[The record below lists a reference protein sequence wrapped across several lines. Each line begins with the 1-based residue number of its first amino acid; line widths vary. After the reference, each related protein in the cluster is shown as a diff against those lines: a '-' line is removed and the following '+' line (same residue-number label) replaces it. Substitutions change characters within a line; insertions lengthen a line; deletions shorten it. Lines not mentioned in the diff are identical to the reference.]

1 MSGIVLALTLASSAA
16 AQMMGGGIM
25 RNTVPPSSQT
35 LATLKT
41 VTVDQRLNEQVPADL
56 TFRDESGR
64 AVRLGDYYGHKPII
78 LNLQY
83 FQCQMLCGEVTNG
96 LVASLKTLKFDV
108 NKEFEVLSVS
118 FDPRET
124 VEMAADKKKST
135 LQRYHRDG
143 AEAGWHFLTGDQKNV
158 EALTKSVGFSYQF
171 DSTSGQWAHA
181 AAIMLLTPEGKISR
195 YFYGVEFAPKD
206 LRLGLIEAS
215 QNKIGTVVD
224 QVLLYCYHY
233 NPATG
238 KYGAVIMNVMRLA
251 GGVTV
256 LILGTFMFIMFRR
269 EPAQKPGAA
278 RIA

>member
-1 MSGIVLALTLASSAA
+1 MVFVLTLASAA
-16 AQMMGGGIM
+16 SAQMMGGGIM

-35 LATLKT
+35 LETLKT
-41 VTVDQRLNEQVPADL
+41 VTIDQRLNEQVPADL

-158 EALTKSVGFSYQF
+158 ETLTKSVGFSYQF
-171 DSTSGQWAHA
+171 DPKSGQWAHA

-224 QVLLYCYHY
+224 KVLLYCYHY
-233 NPATG
+233 NPETG

-251 GGVTV
+251 GAVTV
-256 LILGTFMFIMFRR
+256 LILGAFIFIMFRR
-269 EPAQKPGAA
+269 DAAARPAAA
-278 RIA
+278 RIG

>member
-1 MSGIVLALTLASSAA
+1 MVFALMLAPAAS
-16 AQMMGGGIM
+16 AQMMGGGFEKKTI
-25 RNTVPPSSQT
+25 PPSSQT
-35 LATLKT
+35 LSTLKT
-41 VTVDQRLNEQVPADL
+41 VTIDQRLNEQVPLDL
-56 TFRDESGR
+56 TFRDEIGR
-64 AVRLGDYYGHKPII
+64 TVRLGDYFGHKPII

-96 LVASLKTLKFDV
+96 LVSSLKVLKFDV
-108 NKEFEVLSVS
+108 NKEFDVLSVS

-124 VEMAADKKKST
+124 VDMASDKKKST
-135 LQRYHRDG
+135 LQRYHRNG

-158 EALTKSVGFSYQF
+158 EALTNSVGFSYRF
-171 DSTSGQWAHA
+171 DPNSGQWAHA

-195 YFYGVEFAPKD
+195 YFYGIEFAPKD

-215 QNKIGTVVD
+215 QNKIGTAVD

-251 GGVTV
+251 GAATV
-256 LILGTFMFIMFRR
+256 LILAVFMFIMFRR
-269 EPAQKPGAA
+269 EPAYGSGAA
-278 RIA
+278 RIG

>member
-1 MSGIVLALTLASSAA
+1 MVFALTLAPAA
-16 AQMMGGGIM
+16 SAQMMGGGFERKGI
-25 RNTVPPSSQT
+25 PPSSQT
-35 LATLKT
+35 LSTLKT
-41 VTVDQRLNEQVPADL
+41 VTVDQRLNEQVPRDL
-56 TFRDESGR
+56 TFRDETGR
-64 AVRLGDYYGHKPII
+64 TVRLGDYFGHKPII

-96 LVASLKTLKFDV
+96 LVSSLKVLKFDV
-108 NKEFEVLSVS
+108 NKEFDVLSVS

-124 VEMAADKKKST
+124 VEMASDKKKAT
-135 LQRYHRDG
+135 LQRYHRGG

-171 DSTSGQWAHA
+171 DPNSGQWAHA

-195 YFYGVEFAPKD
+195 YFYGIEFAPKD

-251 GGVTV
+251 GAATV
-256 LILGTFMFIMFRR
+256 LILGAFMFIMFRR
-269 EPAQKPGAA
+269 EPAYRPGAT
-278 RIA
+278 RIG

>member
-1 MSGIVLALTLASSAA
+1 
-16 AQMMGGGIM
+16 MMGGGIM
-25 RNTVPPSSQT
+25 KTSVPPSGQT
-35 LATLKT
+35 LETLKT
-41 VTVDQRLNEQVPADL
+41 VTIDQRLNEQVPADL

-64 AVRLGDYYGHKPII
+64 TVRLGDYFGHKPII

-108 NKEFEVLSVS
+108 NKEFDVVSVS

-143 AEAGWHFLTGDQKNV
+143 AETGWHFLTGDQKNI
-158 EALTKSVGFSYQF
+158 EALTKSVGFSYKF
-171 DSTSGQWAHA
+171 DAKSGQWAHA
-181 AAIMLLTPEGKISR
+181 AAIMLLTPQGKISR
-195 YFYGVEFAPKD
+195 YFYGIEYAPKD

-251 GGVTV
+251 GGATV
-256 LILGTFMFIMFRR
+256 LILGAFMFIMFRR
-269 EPAQKPGAA
+269 DSAARPGAA
-278 RIA
+278 RIG